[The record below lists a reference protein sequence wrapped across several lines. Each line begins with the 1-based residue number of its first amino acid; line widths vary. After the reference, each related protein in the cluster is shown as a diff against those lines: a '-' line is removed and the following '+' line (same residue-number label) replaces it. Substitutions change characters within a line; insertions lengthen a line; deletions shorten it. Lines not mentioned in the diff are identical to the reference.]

1 MSDPFSW
8 SAHEGRSDRILW
20 IIVGVVTVILVG
32 LSVASAVN
40 YSSVVF
46 AQSTVSIAPQ
56 TTLSFQ
62 GTDPNGSLRPNGS
75 LSIALRVRVDNPSTR
90 TLHLRLLAFSEWIED
105 GPAETG
111 LNQTRLATDAR
122 MDSPNGPRYFYR
134 LFGESREVTESAVP
148 PRGNATYAYTF
159 SLSASVDAT
168 RFTALRNITDYWLS
182 TSGSIIP
189 ARWNFWVRLALV
201 IDGVLPASSPTAA
214 PYLRTIGS
222 IDRQEGLNL
231 AA

>member
-8 SAHEGRSDRILW
+8 SAHEGRSDRVLW
-20 IIVGVVTVILVG
+20 IVVGVVAAVLVG
-32 LSVASAVN
+32 LSVASALN
-40 YSSVVF
+40 YSSIVF

-62 GTDPNGSLRPNGS
+62 GTDSNGSLRPNGS
-75 LSIALRVRVDNPSTR
+75 LSIALRVRVDNPSAR

-105 GPAETG
+105 GPAEAG

-122 MDSPNGPRYFYR
+122 MDSPSGPRYFFR
-134 LFGESREVTESAVP
+134 LFGESKEVTESAVP
-148 PRGNATYAYTF
+148 LLGNATYAYTF
-159 SLSASVDAT
+159 SLSASVDAA

-182 TSGSIIP
+182 TSGGIS
-189 ARWNFWVRLALV
+189 AVRWNFWVRLALV
-201 IDGVLPASSPTAA
+201 IDGVVPASSPTAA
-214 PYLRTIGS
+214 PYLRTISS

-231 AA
+231 AG